1 MPPKAKLRVFS
12 TRSYADHAFDFWS
25 VSKRFLTS
33 DEFSPSMYG
42 SNQATSIVGNQAPSP
57 KTSGGHV
64 DTNNIR
70 MISHIGCED
79 GCGYVWQFV
88 RDVCFMQ
95 TVTGTSPN
103 VQFKKDMYA
112 LLAGGDWSDTMNINP
127 HLRAVIIRNAI
138 YESAGARGCSYPR
151 HFV

>member
-1 MPPKAKLRVFS
+1 MLNNTEF
-12 TRSYADHAFDFWS
+12 
-25 VSKRFLTS
+25 TS
-33 DEFSPSMYG
+33 AMYG
-42 SNQATSIVGNQAPSP
+42 SNEGGGIQGKKAPSP
-57 KTSGGHV
+57 KHSGGHK
-64 DTNNIR
+64 TTENRR

-103 VQFKKDMYA
+103 VKFKQDMYA
-112 LLAGGDWSDTMNINP
+112 LLGGGDWSDSRNINS

-138 YESAGARGCSYPR
+138 YEAASARGCSR
-151 HFV
+151 ARRFV